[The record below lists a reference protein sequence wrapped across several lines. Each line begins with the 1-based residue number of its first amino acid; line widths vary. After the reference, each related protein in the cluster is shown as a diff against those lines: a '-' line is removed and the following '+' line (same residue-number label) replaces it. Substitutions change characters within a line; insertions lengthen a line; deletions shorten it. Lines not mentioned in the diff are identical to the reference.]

1 MGFGMT
7 NREFYLHRQRVEF
20 PVFMRVLKALPADQL
35 NYRPHERSPTAK
47 EIVWLLTG
55 ELRTGLDAVIHN
67 WAEWKVL
74 PPPTLSEMLEKF
86 ESWSHEL
93 IDRGSKMSDASWER
107 VARFY
112 FRGTLALEQPV
123 GTFLWLNLFDAIH
136 HRGQLSAY
144 LHPMGAGVPTI
155 YEPPVSE
162 AALAS

>member
-1 MGFGMT
+1 MT
-7 NREFYLHRQRVEF
+7 NREFYLQRQRAEV
-20 PVFMRVLKALPADQL
+20 PAFMRVLKALPADQL

-47 EIVWLLTG
+47 AIVWLLTG
-55 ELRTGLDAVIHN
+55 ELRTGLDAVINN
-67 WAEWKVL
+67 WSEWKVL
-74 PPPTLSEMLEKF
+74 PPPILPEMLEKF
-86 ESWSHEL
+86 ESWSDEL
-93 IDRGSKMSDASWER
+93 IDRVSKMSDVSWER

-155 YEPPVSE
+155 YEPPASE
-162 AALAS
+162 RALAS